1 MISGGKLSQET
12 RNRILEKGLQVVSRS
27 GLEGLSLGPLAELS
41 GLSKSGLFA
50 HFGSKEEIQISILDH
65 TAEFSKSKVLE
76 PTLKSKEGLPRLRSL
91 VKHWL
96 GWSKK
101 AGLPGGCPIAAG
113 LFELDDSKGPV
124 REKLLSME
132 SEWRALLKKFT
143 KDCVDLGELRSDL
156 DLDQFVWELCGIYL
170 VHHTSFRF
178 LKDPKADRRAEKAF
192 QALLDRSYPIQKQ
205 KGKKSNL

>member
-12 RNRILEKGLQVVSRS
+12 RSRILDKGLGVVSRS

-41 GLSKSGLFA
+41 GMSKSGLFA
-50 HFGSKEEIQISILDH
+50 HFGSKEEIQISILNY
-65 TAEFSKSKVLE
+65 TAEFSRSKVLE
-76 PTLKSKEGLPRLRSL
+76 PALRSKEGLPRLRSL
-91 VKHWL
+91 VKHWM

-124 REKLLSME
+124 RQKLLSME

-143 KDCVDLGELRSDL
+143 KECVDLEELRSDL

-170 VHHTSFRF
+170 VHHTSLRF
-178 LKDPKADRRAEKAF
+178 LKDPKADYRANKAF
-192 QALLDRSYPIQKQ
+192 ESLLERSKPKIKR
-205 KGKKSNL
+205 KK